1 MTNDEKIAI
10 ALKSDYLSEL
20 SVFETLPNS
29 RISPGFDRRMKKM
42 ISELY
47 TDTAKTVR
55 RRRVKL
61 KLAIAVIIAATAA
74 LATGGTILLKHWDTF
89 AVKENDKYSV
99 ILISD
104 AENSP
109 QRITR
114 YYEPDLD
121 KTAYATRLIEKTE
134 YAYIVEYINKHG
146 KQLTFTQCTRPQM
159 ENAQIGTDEAQIPP
173 EKVELGDTSAMY
185 CVSKKGMAFLVW
197 DNGEYMFHITATGF
211 SRDELFRTAMSIK
224 ELSSDQ
230 G

>member
-20 SVFETLPNS
+20 SVFEMLPNS
-29 RISPGFDRRMKKM
+29 RMRSGFDRRMKKM
-42 ISELY
+42 ISESY

-61 KLAIAVIIAATAA
+61 RLAIAVIIAATAA

-104 AENSP
+104 AEDSP
-109 QRITR
+109 QCITR

-134 YAYIVEYINKHG
+134 YAYIV
-146 KQLTFTQCTRPQM
+146 
-159 ENAQIGTDEAQIPP
+159 GTEDAQIPP
-173 EKVELGDTSAMY
+173 EKVELGDKSAMY
-185 CVSKKGMAFLVW
+185 CVSKKGMAFLMW

-211 SRDELFRTAMSIK
+211 GRDELFRTAMSIK
-224 ELSSDQ
+224 ELSADQ

>member
-20 SVFETLPNS
+20 SVFEMLPNS
-29 RISPGFDRRMKKM
+29 RMRSGFDRRMKKM
-42 ISELY
+42 ISKSY

-61 KLAIAVIIAATAA
+61 RLAIAVIIAATAA

-134 YAYIVEYINKHG
+134 
-146 KQLTFTQCTRPQM
+146 
-159 ENAQIGTDEAQIPP
+159 
-173 EKVELGDTSAMY
+173 
-185 CVSKKGMAFLVW
+185 
-197 DNGEYMFHITATGF
+197 
-211 SRDELFRTAMSIK
+211 
-224 ELSSDQ
+224 
-230 G
+230 